1 MLLQRLL
8 DNLGLEVEPFATCGV
23 APGWRLRLPA
33 GDLVTLHFVLEGE
46 GGLVGEG
53 PQTTPLPTHSLAVV
67 PPGVPHQLVVGEG
80 ALAEER
86 TSPHGPPGLTHLRA
100 GPDAEVSLVV
110 ACGRIRATWG
120 GVRGLF
126 DTLHEPL
133 VVEFAD
139 TPQMPAVFDALL
151 AEQRSATAGRE
162 QMAKALMWQCL
173 VEFFRRFCVR
183 GDCSLPWL
191 AALDDQRLARAL
203 QAILH
208 APEQDHSLGSL
219 AREAAMSRSAFAAR
233 FRAAFDRAPME
244 YLREVRLREAARML
258 RQSSLPVDTVAGRA
272 GFASRSHFS
281 RTFRELFGQS
291 PSAYRAS
298 A

>member
-33 GDLVTLHFVLEGE
+33 GDLVTLHFVLQGE
-46 GGLVGEG
+46 GGLVG
-53 PQTTPLPTHSLAVV
+53 QDDQVVPLPTHSLAVV
-67 PPGVPHQLVVGEG
+67 PPGVPHQLVVGDG
-80 ALAEER
+80 VLAEER
-86 TSPHGPPGLTHLRA
+86 TSPLGPPGLTNLRA
-100 GPDAEVSLVV
+100 GPDPEVSLVV

-126 DTLHEPL
+126 DTLHDPL

-151 AEQRSATAGRE
+151 AEQRSPTAGRE

-173 VEFFRRFCVR
+173 VELFRRFCVR
-183 GDCSLPWL
+183 DDCSLPWL

-208 APEQDHSLGSL
+208 APDRDHTLGSL

-233 FRAAFDRAPME
+233 FRAAFDRTPME
-244 YLREVRLREAARML
+244 YVREVRLREAARLL
-258 RQSSLPVDTVAGRA
+258 RQSSLPVDTVAGRT

-281 RTFRELFGQS
+281 RAFRDLFGQS
-291 PSAYRAS
+291 PSAYRTS
-298 A
+298 P